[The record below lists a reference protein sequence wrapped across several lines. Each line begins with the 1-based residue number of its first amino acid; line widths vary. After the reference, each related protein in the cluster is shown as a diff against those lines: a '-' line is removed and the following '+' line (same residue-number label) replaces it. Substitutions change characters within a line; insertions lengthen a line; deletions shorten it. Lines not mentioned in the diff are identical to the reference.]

1 MRSFLLSLAAIGV
14 LGTAPACAQEPQA
27 AAAPAAPQPKPPTP
41 QERIAELEA
50 ALARQ
55 TAIADNAAQSLQAA
69 REEIK
74 LKDELIVLGRERN
87 AELYAIAMEIA
98 QKYVRR
104 RDWEP
109 FVQHDRVRLE
119 NAKQS
124 YEDRL
129 GAARIYESTLPP
141 SVQQRM
147 DAELSKRPAPQP
159 QN

>member
-1 MRSFLLSLAAIGV
+1 MRSFLLSLAAIGM
-14 LGTAPACAQEPQA
+14 LGGAPACAQEPQA
-27 AAAPAAPQPKPPTP
+27 AAAPAAAQPKP
-41 QERIAELEA
+41 QERIAQLEA

-119 NAKQS
+119 NARQS

-129 GAARIYESTLPP
+129 GAARIYENTLPP

-147 DAELSKRPAPQP
+147 DAELSKRPASQP

>member
-1 MRSFLLSLAAIGV
+1 MRSLSLAVAA
-14 LGTAPACAQEPQA
+14 LGLL
-27 AAAPAAPQPKPPTP
+27 AAAPALAQEAAPAADAAPAKPQTP

-55 TAIADNAAQSLQAA
+55 AAIADNAVQSLQAA
-69 REEIK
+69 RAEIK
-74 LKDELIVLGRERN
+74 LKDELLVLGRERN

-98 QKYVRR
+98 GKYVRR

-119 NAKQS
+119 NARQS

-129 GAARIYESTLPP
+129 RAARIYESTLPP
-141 SVQQRM
+141 SVQKRM
-147 DAELSKRPAPQP
+147 EADLGKNSPDAQP
-159 QN
+159 QH